1 VNCLAVR
8 EHLPEL
14 AIGVLPE
21 GELRAVEG
29 HLQWCAGCRKEAAEL
44 GQAAATVAYALAPA
58 RVPQGLG
65 DRVVSRIRHA
75 AGAPGTKRRAHAVT
89 AVIIATMVAAAGIGW
104 GAVMAGRADRFADR
118 AQRAES
124 RRAEQL
130 EQFQRVLAGLE
141 GTVGTRLPES
151 QTHLGQ
157 LAPTPAAKVGG
168 GAVLQLVSPSKI
180 DFVIVI
186 VSGLRPDKGALP
198 YLVTLRSSTGD
209 TLKSGRITKLDR
221 HGDAE
226 VFHQFQNRSLA
237 GYTRVVVTD
246 ASGRVVLRG
255 TVDQSSGS

>member
-1 VNCLAVR
+1 MNCLAVR

-14 AIGVLPE
+14 AMGVLPE
-21 GELRAVEG
+21 GELRAVES
-29 HLQWCAGCRKEAAEL
+29 HLQWCAGCRKEATEL

-58 RVPQGLG
+58 RVPQALG
-65 DRVVSRIRHA
+65 DRVVSRVREA
-75 AGAPGTKRRAHAVT
+75 AGAPGTKRRVHTVT
-89 AVIIATMVAAAGIGW
+89 AVIVAAVVAVAGLGW

-118 AQRAES
+118 ARRAEL

-130 EQFQRVLAGLE
+130 EQFQRVLAGRE
-141 GTVGTRLPES
+141 GTIGTRLPEN

-186 VSGLRPDKGALP
+186 VSGLRQGPRALP
-198 YLVTLRSSTGD
+198 YRITLQNSSGDTLRS
-209 TLKSGRITKLDR
+209 GRIRKLDKN
-221 HGDAE
+221 GGAE

-237 GYTRVVVTD
+237 GYTRVFVTD

-255 TVDQSSGS
+255 TVDQTSAS

>member
-14 AIGVLPE
+14 AMGVLPE

-44 GQAAATVAYALAPA
+44 GQAAATVAFALAPV

-75 AGAPGTKRRAHAVT
+75 AGAPGTKRRTQAVT
-89 AVIIATMVAAAGIGW
+89 ATVVAAMVAVAGLGW
-104 GAVMAGRADRFADR
+104 GAIMAGRADRLADR
-118 AQRAES
+118 AQQAEL

-130 EQFQRVLAGLE
+130 ERFQRALAGLQV
-141 GTVGTRLPES
+141 TIGTRLPDD

-157 LAPTPAAKVGG
+157 LAPTPGRVGG
-168 GAVLQLVSPSKI
+168 GAVLQLVSPRKI

-186 VSGLRPDKGALP
+186 VSGLPEGKGALP
-198 YLVTLRSSTGD
+198 YRVELRNANGD
-209 TLKSGRITKLDR
+209 TLRCGRITKLDH
-221 HGDAE
+221 HGRGK

-237 GYTRVVVTD
+237 GYSRVFVTN

-255 TVDQSSGS
+255 TVDQTSAS